1 MSHTCTPFAQVREL
15 SVELLLLHDHA
26 VLLHN
31 SIQDAGLASSPALAN
46 RASPPPTDSIDK
58 MVLLEEA
65 PTSTPLAAPG
75 SAIDPVSLESQ
86 SPSTL
91 QRFHTKSHP
100 RLSRL
105 IRARREK
112 SPAGL
117 LAQSRSEVA
126 VRDELPHTLARA
138 RPKSAGS
145 ARWQAPA
152 SGQLLSSIAGEGK
165 GNAGMLLP
173 ARKIS
178 NIQDR
183 LAKAS
188 GRCAGGVR
196 PMSAPGRRSPA
207 QTGDERL
214 EQHGEECGGGGEEG
228 GQRVAVGWSNRDE
241 VFRDAAELSRDELFG
256 LVLRLRARV
265 GESGNRSNY
274 GRIVDSKRE
283 EGRGKHNAQDLLRDQ
298 ARRYNDLRVAY
309 QSLSRRL
316 EKGRRGREGGGAE
329 SSVRTRMNSSSASKK
344 AGGGK
349 TRGIVG
355 RSGAPET
362 ETGTGMLLGGDG
374 PVRDR
379 IRVG

>member
-1 MSHTCTPFAQVREL
+1 MPFTQVREL

-31 SIQDAGLASSPALAN
+31 IIEAPGLASSPGLTD
-46 RASPPPTDSIDK
+46 RASPPPTDGIDK
-58 MVLLEEA
+58 IVPPEGA
-65 PTSTPLAAPG
+65 PTSTPLAALG
-75 SAIDPVSLESQ
+75 SAIDLVSPESQ

-91 QRFHTKSHP
+91 QHFHSKSHP

-112 SPAGL
+112 CPAGL
-117 LAQSRSEVA
+117 LAHSRSEFA
-126 VRDELPHTLARA
+126 VRDGQSHTLVRA

-152 SGQLLSSIAGEGK
+152 SEHLLSIVARGGK
-165 GNAGMLLP
+165 DNAGVLLP
-173 ARKIS
+173 ARKRE
-178 NIQDR
+178 NMQDR

-188 GRCAGGVR
+188 GRHTGGVR

-207 QTGDERL
+207 QAGDERS
-214 EQHGEECGGGGEEG
+214 EQHGEEWGEEGEEG
-228 GQRVAVGWSNRDE
+228 GQRVAVGWSTRDE
-241 VFRDAAELSRDELFG
+241 VFRDPAELSRDELLV

-265 GESGNRSNY
+265 GESGSRRNY
-274 GRIVDSKRE
+274 GRMVDSKQGE
-283 EGRGKHNAQDLLRDQ
+283 ASGKHNAQDLLRDQ

-316 EKGRRGREGGGAE
+316 EKGRCGREGGGTGG
-329 SSVRTRMNSSSASKK
+329 SIRTRILSSSASKRV
-344 AGGGK
+344 GGVK
-349 TRGIVG
+349 TRGVVG